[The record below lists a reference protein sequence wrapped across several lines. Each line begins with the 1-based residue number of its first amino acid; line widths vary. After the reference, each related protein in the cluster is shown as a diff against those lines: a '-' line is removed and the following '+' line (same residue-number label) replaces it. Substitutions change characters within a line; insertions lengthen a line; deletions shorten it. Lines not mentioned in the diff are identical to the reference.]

1 MSDTEPS
8 ATAGTAS
15 SSLRETAPPRVG
27 GLGGAGREAGIRRR
41 RADRMIVAS
50 GEFQH
55 AVDLAAGFARSSDTV
70 VIFGPEGS
78 GRRHIARAFHGW
90 SPQASGPLVEVALSG
105 LAESEQEQSLFGNGQ
120 SKGAIAEASRGT
132 MVLLEAES
140 LTLSLRERLT
150 DTLRA
155 QQAGADAAGS
165 GTRIVATAAT
175 EDAALFPGI
184 AVKSIAVSGLAQR
197 KEDILPLAA
206 HFLAEFAIEQGVEPI
221 GFTGDATTA
230 LLENPWTGNVRE
242 LRARVREAVR
252 LSGTGAISVEALML
266 ANEGDE
272 ILSFKEAKRA
282 FETRYVEGL
291 LRRCS
296 GNISRAARLAK
307 KDRKDFYDVI
317 RRTGVEPSQFR
328 S

>member
-1 MSDTEPS
+1 MSETGSSTVGSSHRENAAPR
-8 ATAGTAS
+8 AGANGTS
-15 SSLRETAPPRVG
+15 GSEVG
-27 GLGGAGREAGIRRR
+27 GRRR

-55 AVDLAAGFARSSDTV
+55 AVDLAAGLARSSDTV
-70 VIFGPEGS
+70 VIAGPEGS

-90 SPQASGPLVEVALSG
+90 SPQSSGPLVEVTLAG
-105 LAESEQEQSLFGNGQ
+105 LTEFEQGQALFGD
-120 SKGAIAEASRGT
+120 SKSEGAIAQASGGIL
-132 MVLLEAES
+132 VLLGAES
-140 LTLSLRERLT
+140 LALSLRERLA
-150 DTLRA
+150 DTLRG
-155 QQAGADAAGS
+155 QQASADSTRPA
-165 GTRIVATAAT
+165 TRIVATARAGGS
-175 EDAALFPGI
+175 DAFPGVP
-184 AVKSIAVSGLAQR
+184 VKSIAVPALAER

-206 HFLAEFAIEQGVEPI
+206 HFLAEFASEEGVDPV
-221 GFTGDATTA
+221 GFSGDATHA
-230 LLENPWTGNVRE
+230 LLENPWVGNVRE

-252 LSGTGAISVEALML
+252 LSGTGAISVESLML

-272 ILSFKEAKRA
+272 VLSFKEAKRA